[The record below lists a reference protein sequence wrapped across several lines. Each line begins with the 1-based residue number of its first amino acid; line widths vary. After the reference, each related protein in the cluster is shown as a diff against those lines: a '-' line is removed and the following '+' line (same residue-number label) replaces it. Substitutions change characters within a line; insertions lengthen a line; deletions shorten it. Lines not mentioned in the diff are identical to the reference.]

1 MRHEIK
7 KICKIV
13 DELTTM
19 FLKEDTN
26 EVDFKIIKS
35 PEQTIIRIVDHDTRY
50 TDDQIEH
57 LRKTLNNQ
65 RQLEVEEYY
74 WQLAGENDDEDEL
87 TLVSAMIDTATVTKQ
102 DGNLTIELIRKN
114 V

>member
-1 MRHEIK
+1 MRYETK

-50 TDDQIEH
+50 SDAQIEH

-65 RQLEVEEYY
+65 RLFEVEEYY
-74 WQLAGENDDEDEL
+74 WKLAGENEEDEL

-102 DGNLTIELIRKN
+102 DGNLMIELIRKN

>member
-13 DELTTM
+13 DELTTL
-19 FLKEDTN
+19 FLKEDSN
-26 EVDFKIIKS
+26 EVEFKIIKR
-35 PEQTIIRIVDHDTRY
+35 PEQTIIKIVDYNTKYSDEA
-50 TDDQIEH
+50 IAH

-65 RQLEVEEYY
+65 RQYEVEEYY
-74 WQLAGENDDEDEL
+74 WKLAGENDDDDEL
-87 TLVSAMIDTATVTKQ
+87 TLISAMIDTATIEKRE
-102 DGNLTIELIRKN
+102 GNLYIELIRKC